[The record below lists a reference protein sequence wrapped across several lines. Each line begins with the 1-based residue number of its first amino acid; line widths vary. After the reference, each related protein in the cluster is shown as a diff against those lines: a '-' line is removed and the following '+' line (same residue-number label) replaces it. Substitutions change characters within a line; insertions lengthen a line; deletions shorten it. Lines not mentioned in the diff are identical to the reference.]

1 MITPFDRSPT
11 WAWLRCAV
19 AEVLAVAFFVM
30 LASVG
35 VSQAKKAPTKNGARP
50 NIVLIQADDAIR
62 GDIRFMP
69 NVSRLM
75 DRGGTQFSNYVVP
88 YPLCGPA
95 RASLLT
101 GQLSHNNQVLSNF
114 RSNDGGHLRFKDLP
128 GRLNQKNSLGP
139 WLQRA
144 GYRTALVG
152 KYLNEYGSLDR
163 TEIPPGWDRWA
174 TLLDNST
181 YDYFNYAMN
190 VDGKVQFHG
199 DRKYAEAQLDFATLG
214 TNDPPESFGELI
226 AQAHEAFQPYDY
238 FGTQDESQY
247 SMDVNG
253 RFAANFVKN
262 AAPKRKPFF
271 LYYAPPGPHAEDTNH
286 LQGLRQGAPTP
297 DPRPPIRYADTYDKT
312 PLPRPASF
320 NEADVSDKASNLK
333 NLPLLTDAQISDITD
348 NYRGRLGALRSVD
361 DQVGKITKQLKK
373 AGEFRNTYFIFTS
386 DNGYM
391 QGEHR
396 LRSSKFLPY
405 ENSINVP
412 ALMSGPGIKAGKTRT
427 GSALD
432 VDITATVLD
441 MAGARSGRTAD
452 GISLLPAAKG
462 RKGLPKRDQPI
473 EAMRPLFRFYTPVTA
488 FDLPYYGVRT
498 DRYKYIHWSFNDESG
513 KPETELYDLKKDPDE
528 LNNIAADPARA
539 GLVAQLEAKASRL
552 RECRGSNCR

>member
-1 MITPFDRSPT
+1 MVTLSDRSPT
-11 WAWLRCAV
+11 WAWLRCAI
-19 AEVLAVAFFVM
+19 AEILAVTFFVL
-30 LASVG
+30 LASAG
-35 VSQAKKAPTKNGARP
+35 LAQAKKTPHKNNPRP
-50 NIVLIQADDAIR
+50 NIVLIQADDAIS
-62 GDIRFMP
+62 GDMPYMP
-69 NVSRLM
+69 NISRVL
-75 DRGGTQFSNYVVP
+75 DRGGTSFSNYVVP

-114 RSNDGGHLRFKDLP
+114 NSNEGGHLRFKELP
-128 GRLNQKNSLGP
+128 GRLNQKNSLAP
-139 WLQRA
+139 WLKKA

-174 TLLDNST
+174 ALLDNST

-190 VDGKVQFHG
+190 VDGKVRFHG
-199 DRKYAEAQLDFATLG
+199 DRKYAEAQLRFATLG
-214 TNDPPESFGELI
+214 TTDTPETFAELI
-226 AQAHEAFQPYDY
+226 AQAREAFQPYDY

-247 SMDVNG
+247 TMDVGG
-253 RFAANFVKN
+253 RIAANMVGNMAK
-262 AAPKRKPFF
+262 KRKPFF

-286 LQGLRQGAPTP
+286 LQGLRQGAPKP
-297 DPRPPIRYADTYDKT
+297 DPRPPARYANTYDRVA
-312 PLPRPASF
+312 LPRPASF

-333 NLPLLTDAQISDITD
+333 NLPLLTDSQISDITD

-361 DQVGKITKQLKK
+361 DQVGKIVKRLKR

-412 ALMSGPGIKAGKTRT
+412 TMISGPGIKKGKTRT
-427 GSALD
+427 GAAID
-432 VDITATVLD
+432 VDITSTVLD
-441 MAGARSGRTAD
+441 MAGARAGRTQD

-462 RKGLPKRDQPI
+462 KRKLPKRSQPL
-473 EAMRPLFRFYTPVTA
+473 EAMKPLFKFYTPVTA

-498 DRYKYIHWSFNDESG
+498 GRYKYIHWSFNDANG
-513 KPETELYDLKKDPDE
+513 NPETELYDLKKDPDE
-528 LNNIAADPARA
+528 LNNLSSDPAMA
-539 GLVAQLEAKASRL
+539 SIKAQLEAEASRL
-552 RECRGSNCR
+552 RTCRGNSCR